1 MTNKD
6 RKVKKES
13 TEYRYLSVKQLMWRK
28 FLHNRVAVASTIILI
43 FIYIAIIF
51 AEFFAPY
58 NMREPHSEYL
68 YSPPIRL
75 RFIDYEGKIVGD
87 IISQFLIEHKEKLD
101 DGLLNKNRKQ
111 FNTQV
116 LILLNGRNI
125 KYLKSYKTNL
135 NDGDELHLSYAL
147 AGG

>member
-1 MTNKD
+1 MA
-6 RKVKKES
+6 KVK
-13 TEYRYLSVKQLMWRK
+13 LNLLNIFQL
-28 FLHNRVAVASTIILI
+28 RV
-43 FIYIAIIF
+43 
-51 AEFFAPY
+51 
-58 NMREPHSEYL
+58 NKK
-68 YSPPIRL
+68 
-75 RFIDYEGKIVGD
+75 FIDYEGKIVGD

-125 KYLKSYKTNL
+125 KYLKNYKTNL